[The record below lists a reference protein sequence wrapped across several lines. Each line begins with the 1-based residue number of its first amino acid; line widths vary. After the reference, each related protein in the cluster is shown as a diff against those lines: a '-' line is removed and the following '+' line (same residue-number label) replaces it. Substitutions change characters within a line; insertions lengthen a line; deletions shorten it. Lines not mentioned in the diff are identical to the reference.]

1 MTKTMTHVDAI
12 YYAGYDPGSGMASL
26 KLIPEDS
33 VELAQD
39 LFTLPSAIADGN
51 IAGLLDRG
59 DIDATLLQVLR
70 PGEYALT
77 LQDADYFL
85 GSLTLQ
91 GTNNTAA
98 LAADLRYWSIHS
110 RVLLLTLAA
119 HLIPEKRV
127 ELRVIT
133 ALPVALYTKENRK
146 KVRDALSGYYRYDFN
161 GRTDLEASVKVG
173 YVAAEGQGALV
184 HSGKTAGKQ
193 GVIDIGERTTDLVG
207 ANGQV
212 LNSQWCAGEQIGV
225 GQLVDDL
232 KQLASKRYQRIM
244 STDLAHDLLKAYI
257 HEKSLPRV
265 PVDQRE
271 EIPEA
276 ELREVIGKSIKRLS
290 RTLSTLISSTWTT
303 DGGRTASDFDEVF
316 LAGGGAYYFEQTVR
330 SLIRHVTFV
339 SNPQDANVRGYADLA
354 AGLEDVKPDIWEID

>member
-1 MTKTMTHVDAI
+1 MTKTTTSVDAI
-12 YYAGYDPGSGMASL
+12 YYAGYDPGSGIASL
-26 KLIPEDS
+26 KLIPADA

-51 IAGLLDRG
+51 LADLLDRG
-59 DIDATLLQVLR
+59 DIDATVQQVLR

-85 GSLTLQ
+85 GTLTLQ
-91 GTNNTAA
+91 GKNNTAA

-127 ELRVIT
+127 ELRIVT
-133 ALPVALYTKENRK
+133 ALPVSLYTKENRR

-161 GRTDLEASVKVG
+161 GRTDLEAYVKVG
-173 YVAAEGQGALV
+173 YVATEGQGALV
-184 HSGKTAGKQ
+184 HCGKTSGKQ

-212 LNSQWCAGEQIGV
+212 LNGAWCAGEPIGI
-225 GQLVDDL
+225 GQLADDL
-232 KQLASKRYQRIM
+232 KQFTRKRYQRIM
-244 STDLAHDLLKAYI
+244 STDLAHDLLKAFI
-257 HEKSLPRV
+257 HDKSLSRV
-265 PVDQRE
+265 TVDQTE

-290 RTLSTLISSTWTT
+290 RTLSTLVSSTWTT
-303 DGGRTASDFDEVF
+303 DGGGTASDFDEVF

-330 SLIRHVTFV
+330 ELIRHVTFV
-339 SNPQDANVRGYADLA
+339 PDPQDANVRGYAELA
-354 AGLEDVKPDIWEID
+354 IGLEDMKPEIWELD